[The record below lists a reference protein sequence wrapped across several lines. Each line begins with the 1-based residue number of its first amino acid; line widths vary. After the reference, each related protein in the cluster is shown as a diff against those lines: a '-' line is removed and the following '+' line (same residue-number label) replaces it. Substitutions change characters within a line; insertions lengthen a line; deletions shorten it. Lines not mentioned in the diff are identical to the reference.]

1 MRNTQHA
8 QSGTRVRA
16 AASNETSQSRDPTFP
31 PLPSSPSPDF
41 CAVAQLSAQ
50 RSKDPSTQVRLMSA
64 NGQVH
69 LAAVEGKP
77 GMGAWGQPPSCEQT
91 DRPLTHPPHAPLPPH
106 PSKVGACIVSK
117 RNEIIGVGYNGFPVG
132 CSDDLLSWSRTG
144 DPLDTKYLY
153 VVHAEVNAVLN
164 AGRGDVR
171 GCRIYV
177 ALFPCN
183 ECAKVLIQA
192 GICEVVYMD
201 DKYRDEV
208 RRARAQGPRAEG
220 ERSAIERRVSAVSAR
235 SPTVSARS
243 PRSPPHTRPIRPR
256 PPRTG
261 PVHRRA
267 APF

>member
-1 MRNTQHA
+1 MRA
-8 QSGTRVRA
+8 
-16 AASNETSQSRDPTFP
+16 
-31 PLPSSPSPDF
+31 
-41 CAVAQLSAQ
+41 
-50 RSKDPSTQVRLMSA
+50 
-64 NGQVH
+64 
-69 LAAVEGKP
+69 
-77 GMGAWGQPPSCEQT
+77 
-91 DRPLTHPPHAPLPPH
+91 DRPLTHPPHTPLPPH

-208 RRARAQGPRAEG
+208 RRARAAEAVALAGFLMFWPSSRMTASQDSAARASAWR
-220 ERSAIERRVSAVSAR
+220 RSWV
-235 SPTVSARS
+235 
-243 PRSPPHTRPIRPR
+243 
-256 PPRTG
+256 
-261 PVHRRA
+261 
-267 APF
+267 